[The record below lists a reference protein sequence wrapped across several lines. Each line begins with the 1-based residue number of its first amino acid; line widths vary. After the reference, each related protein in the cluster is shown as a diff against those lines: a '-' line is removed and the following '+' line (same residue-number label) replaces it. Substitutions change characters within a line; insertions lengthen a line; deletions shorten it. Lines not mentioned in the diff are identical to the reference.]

1 MHRLRTRVLTDQTAI
16 GIIPIAAAV
25 LVMRATGMTP
35 GSLSVLKEK
44 RPDARAANSNPSDAE
59 YPQLIAAASNI
70 LFATVIIVHQD

>member
-1 MHRLRTRVLTDQTAI
+1 
-16 GIIPIAAAV
+16 
-25 LVMRATGMTP
+25 MTP